1 MNGLVKFAL
10 GVAGLPPQAV
20 ADIDQAMP
28 GMARL
33 IDATKQLEPYLEQA
47 HPHIEAL
54 TPHVTAILPHITAMM
69 PHIQALLPI
78 LDKVLP
84 ILKAEYPDIVALLP
98 TAQEIIA
105 FVGDKKKVVAP
116 SPPADGSKFTVG

>member
-10 GVAGLPPQAV
+10 GIAGLPAGT
-20 ADIDQAMP
+20 AANIDAALP
-28 GMARL
+28 GAGRL
-33 IDATKQLEPYLEQA
+33 IDAAKLLEPYLEQA

-54 TPHVTAILPHITAMM
+54 TPHLAAIAPHVTAMM

-78 LDKVLP
+78 LDKVMP

-105 FVGDKKKVVAP
+105 FMGDKKKIAATT
-116 SPPADGSKFTVG
+116 PPADGSKFPVG